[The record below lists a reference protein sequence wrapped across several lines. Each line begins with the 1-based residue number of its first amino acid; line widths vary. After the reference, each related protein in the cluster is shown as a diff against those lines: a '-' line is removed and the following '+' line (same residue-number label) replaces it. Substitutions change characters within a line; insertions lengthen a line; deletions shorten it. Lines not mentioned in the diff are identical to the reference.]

1 MGLPWILTQQM
12 TPERIP
18 LLLLLLTFLA
28 CPEKTTPSI
37 LRFLN
42 LDLLVKAKLMEVTM
56 LTLRLS
62 VKHSIF
68 AQLMELEVLP
78 STASS
83 VLMEH
88 SSTRT
93 ISSVIGGSTLTA
105 QLLKNFTLSTMT
117 LQLNVKLL
125 QELLM
130 LPGNMELLLR
140 KNMPLLTILSMKK

>member
-1 MGLPWILTQQM
+1 MG
-12 TPERIP
+12 
-18 LLLLLLTFLA
+18 
-28 CPEKTTPSI
+28 TTLSI

-42 LDLLVKAKLMEVTM
+42 LDSAVKAKLMEVTM
-56 LTLRLS
+56 LILRLN

-105 QLLKNFTLSTMT
+105 PLLKNFTLSMMT

-125 QELLM
+125 LELPPM
-130 LPGNMELLLR
+130 LQLNME
-140 KNMPLLTILSMKK
+140 

>member
-1 MGLPWILTQQM
+1 
-12 TPERIP
+12 
-18 LLLLLLTFLA
+18 
-28 CPEKTTPSI
+28 
-37 LRFLN
+37 
-42 LDLLVKAKLMEVTM
+42 M
-56 LTLRLS
+56 LTLRLN

-105 QLLKNFTLSTMT
+105 PLLKNFTLLTM
-117 LQLNVKLL
+117 KLL
-125 QELLM
+125 L
-130 LPGNMELLLR
+130 NAKLLLELPPMLLVPMR
-140 KNMPLLTILSMKK
+140 LLLTMPLLMKLPLFTNHQKPGLPVDSVEGEITGVEITELDQDQDKPKPHSPCQTRE